1 MPELKR
7 FFTSGRMN
15 KDLDERLLPN
25 GEYRDALNIQ
35 IANSE
40 GANIG
45 AIENIPGNLGIYNS
59 TYNESSGTF
68 TEWDLATADLNK
80 YGLNTNTAQAIGVIR
95 DTENKKIYWFVTAS
109 NMDAIIEYD
118 QTSDIV
124 SPILVDKNSVLNFS
138 TDYLITGINIIDGL
152 LFFTDDN
159 SEPKKIN
166 IDKFKTASNAT
177 GFSAHTQIYGRDFI
191 EEDVVVIKKYPLK
204 DLTYEAKTSLR
215 DGVIESVLVH
225 DFTTTNDDGE
235 IIPLPTTTDP
245 FVVTFSGLPDFKT
258 NDIIILTLDDENIG
272 TEDETVIR
280 VLITGDEGLAENQFE
295 IKIQAAPGELSASDD
310 RYKAALETPEPPFQF
325 KFPRFSY
332 RYKYAD
338 GEYSAFGPF
347 TPVIFKADSFSYDAK
362 KGYNLGM
369 INQTQLITLSNF
381 IDSNISSEI
390 IEVDILYKES
400 VSTNVYV
407 VQTVKK
413 DDAVWSANSYDIGS
427 ELIYKTVEA
436 NQILRPYD
444 NVPRKAKAQ
453 EITANRIVYA
463 NYLQNYDY
471 INLDGTE
478 LTPKFDVAITSSN
491 LDINNNSTAF
501 SIKTQRNY
509 QLGIVYLDKFGR
521 QSPIF
526 TDISGAKKLNKSLSD
541 TYNKIIAKTLS
552 DYPSWA
558 THFKYYIK
566 EPSNEYYNIAMDRY
580 YNAED
585 GNVWISFPSSE
596 RNKITEQSFLELK
609 KQHNTDTPIISP
621 AKYKVLSIE
630 NEAPDFIKE
639 KFVSKGSVQTNF
651 EDGIVP
657 QKDFAYIE
665 LTKTEFDEAF
675 EGIIGESNLYVR
687 INDASNISDR
697 FSISSIITKTTP
709 NPNTVRISLEEK
721 LNETVNFAEATA
733 DGGSNELF
741 LEIFKKITESK
752 PEFGGRF
759 FVKLN
764 KDNILEE
771 SLEREI
777 AEEEYSIKYQRG
789 FLWTTNGS
797 RDTDYWRGRGGWT
810 IFEARSKDVAKW
822 PSHKNDSNYASTYQ
836 LGKGV
841 KEGNK
846 VISIAYVGGDG
857 GGKGNE
863 FWADRK
869 FNFQNWGIAGN
880 SKDELVIKNFIENIG
895 NKFRFKN
902 DPTEP
907 KPIYEIK
914 NIKRYSMNL
923 YDGKGRKRGKFESS
937 RATRWDLTLDKE
949 IQWSPTSLMTVNSAD
964 RNGEQ
969 EIEFLR
975 IYDEDAKTFSSEN
988 PGIFETEP
996 AEDLNLDLYYA
1007 ASEAFPIAEHGAEK
1021 TLNWY
1026 NCISFGN
1033 GVESNRIRDDYNAPT
1048 MDKGPVVSSV
1058 LDEPYREERRKSSF
1072 IFSQIFNSTSGIN
1085 RLNQFIQAENITKDL
1100 NPVHGSIQKL
1110 HSRDTDL
1117 VTFCENKCFKVL
1129 SNKDALFNADGNTNV
1144 TSNFN
1149 VLGQAIP
1156 YLGEFGISN
1165 NPESFA
1171 HFGFRSYFADK
1182 NNGNILR
1189 LSRDGIEEISAKGMS
1204 DFFTDELRIAKN
1216 IIGNFDEVGGSYNIT
1231 LNNKTI
1237 SFKESVGGWPS
1248 RKSFIPEQGVSLNG
1262 VYYTFKNGIIWSH
1275 NNPLKNTFYGGAT
1288 AKSSVKLIF
1297 NDSSS
1302 KIKNF
1307 KAISYEGDTSWQATK
1322 IVTDNQEGVVTD
1334 FKEKE
1339 GIYYNFIKGVNN
1351 TWDGALQAGTLN
1363 FKEFSTQG
1371 IGNLS
1376 SISGDN
1382 KTEFILTVSENND

>member
-45 AIENIPGNLGIYNS
+45 AIENIPGNLGIYNNI
-59 TYNESSGTF
+59 YNEGTNTF
-68 TEWDLATADLNK
+68 TEWDLATSDLNK
-80 YGLNTNTAQAIGVIR
+80 YGLNTNTAQTIGVIR

-118 QTSDIV
+118 QIINVV
-124 SPILVDKNSVLNFS
+124 SPILVDKNNVLNFS

-215 DGVIESVLVH
+215 DGVVESVLVH
-225 DFTTTNDDGE
+225 DFTTTDDDGE

-280 VLITGDEGLAENQFE
+280 VLITGDEGLAENEFE
-295 IKIQAAPGELSASDD
+295 IKIQAVPGELSASND
-310 RYKAALETPEPPFQF
+310 RYKAVLETPEPPFQF

-369 INQTQLITLSNF
+369 INQVRLITLSNF

-400 VSTNVYV
+400 VNTNVYT

-491 LDINNNSTAF
+491 IEVVDGIAEF

-509 QLGIVYLDKFGR
+509 QLGVVYLDKFGR

-526 TDISGAKKLNKSLSD
+526 TDISGSKKLNKSLSS

-552 DYPSWA
+552 NYPSWA

-596 RNKITEQSFLELK
+596 RNKITDETFLELK
-609 KQHNTDTPIISP
+609 KEHNTGTPIKTP

-665 LTKTEFDEAF
+665 LTKEDFDQAF

-687 INDASNISDR
+687 INDSSNISDKV
-697 FSISSIITKTTP
+697 SISSIITKT
-709 NPNTVRISLEEK
+709 NGNSDDTVRISLEEK
-721 LNETVNFAEATA
+721 LNETVNFAQASANSGT
-733 DGGSNELF
+733 NELF

-771 SLEREI
+771 SLERELG
-777 AEEEYSIKYQRG
+777 EENYSIKYQRG
-789 FLWTTNGS
+789 FLWTERGNRS
-797 RDTDYWRGRGGWT
+797 NDYWIPRGGWT
-810 IFEARSKDVAKW
+810 IFEAIPDAIRPW
-822 PSHKNDSNYASTYQ
+822 PSFAYDVHNAEKK
-836 LGKGV
+836 GKGINPGQ
-841 KEGNK
+841 KT
-846 VISIAYVGGDG
+846 ISIAYIGGDG
-857 GGKGNE
+857 GEKRGRGTWKDKKNAFTSWGLKGNSV
-863 FWADRK
+863 D
-869 FNFQNWGIAGN
+869 Q
-880 SKDELVIKNFIENIG
+880 LVIRNFIQNIG

-914 NIKRYSMNL
+914 NVKQYAMNL
-923 YDGKGRKRGKFESS
+923 YDGDGSQRGKFESS
-937 RATRWDLTLDKE
+937 RALRWDLTLDKE
-949 IQWSPTSLMTVNSAD
+949 IQWSPTSLMTSNSSD
-964 RNGEQ
+964 RDQEQ

-975 IYDEDAKTFSSEN
+975 IYDEDAKAFSSEN

-1007 ASEAFPIAEHGAEK
+1007 ASEAFPIAEHGNEK

-1048 MDKGPVVSSV
+1048 IDKGPIVSSV

-1117 VTFCENKCFKVL
+1117 VTLCENKCFKVL

-1171 HFGFRSYFADK
+1171 DYGFRSYFADK

-1189 LSRDGIEEISAKGMS
+1189 LSRDGIEEISTKGMS

-1371 IGNLS
+1371 IGNLL
-1376 SISGDN
+1376 SISGDD
-1382 KTEFILTVSENND
+1382 KTEFVLTVSENND

>member
-45 AIENIPGNLGIYNS
+45 AIENIPGNLGIYNNI
-59 TYNESSGTF
+59 YNEGTNTF
-68 TEWDLATADLNK
+68 TEWDLATSDLNK
-80 YGLNTNTAQAIGVIR
+80 YGLNTNTAQTIGVIR

-118 QTSDIV
+118 QIINVV
-124 SPILVDKNSVLNFS
+124 SPILVDKNNVLNFS

-215 DGVIESVLVH
+215 DGVVESVLVH
-225 DFTTTNDDGE
+225 DFTTTDDDGE

-280 VLITGDEGLAENQFE
+280 VLITGDEGLAENEFE
-295 IKIQAAPGELSASDD
+295 IKIQAVPGELSASND
-310 RYKAALETPEPPFQF
+310 RYKAVLETPEPPFQF

-369 INQTQLITLSNF
+369 INQVRLITLSNF

-400 VSTNVYV
+400 VNTNVYT

-491 LDINNNSTAF
+491 IEVVDGIAEF

-509 QLGIVYLDKFGR
+509 QLGVVYLDKFGR

-526 TDISGAKKLNKSLSD
+526 TDISGSKKLNKSLSS

-552 DYPSWA
+552 NYPSWA

-596 RNKITEQSFLELK
+596 RNKITDETFLELK
-609 KQHNTDTPIISP
+609 KEHNTGTPIKTP

-665 LTKTEFDEAF
+665 LTKEDFDQAF

-687 INDASNISDR
+687 INDSSNISDKV
-697 FSISSIITKTTP
+697 SISSIITKT
-709 NPNTVRISLEEK
+709 NGNSDDTVRISLEEK
-721 LNETVNFAEATA
+721 LNETVNFAQASANSGT
-733 DGGSNELF
+733 NELF

-771 SLEREI
+771 SLERELG
-777 AEEEYSIKYQRG
+777 EENYSIKYQRG
-789 FLWTTNGS
+789 FLWTERGNRS
-797 RDTDYWRGRGGWT
+797 NDYWIPRGGWT
-810 IFEARSKDVAKW
+810 IFEAIPDAIRPW
-822 PSHKNDSNYASTYQ
+822 PSFAYDVHNAEKK
-836 LGKGV
+836 GKGINPGQ
-841 KEGNK
+841 KT
-846 VISIAYVGGDG
+846 ISIAYIGGDG
-857 GGKGNE
+857 GEKRGRGTWKDKKNAFTSWGLKGNSV
-863 FWADRK
+863 D
-869 FNFQNWGIAGN
+869 Q
-880 SKDELVIKNFIENIG
+880 LVIRNFIQNIG

-914 NIKRYSMNL
+914 NVKQYAMNL
-923 YDGKGRKRGKFESS
+923 YDGDGSQRGKFESS
-937 RATRWDLTLDKE
+937 RALRWDLTLDKE
-949 IQWSPTSLMTVNSAD
+949 IQWSPTSLMTSNSSD
-964 RNGEQ
+964 RDQEQ

-975 IYDEDAKTFSSEN
+975 IYDEDAKAFSSEN

-1007 ASEAFPIAEHGAEK
+1007 ASEAFPIAEHGNEK

-1048 MDKGPVVSSV
+1048 IDKGPIVSSV

-1117 VTFCENKCFKVL
+1117 VTLCENKCFKVL

-1171 HFGFRSYFADK
+1171 DYGFRSYFADK
-1182 NNGNILR
+1182 NNGNVLR
-1189 LSRDGIEEISAKGMS
+1189 LSRDGIEEISTKGMS

-1216 IIGNFDEVGGSYNIT
+1216 IIGNFDEVSGSYNIT

-1275 NNPLKNTFYGGAT
+1275 NNP
-1288 AKSSVKLIF
+1288 
-1297 NDSSS
+1297 
-1302 KIKNF
+1302 F
-1307 KAISYEGDTSWQATK
+1307 KKYFLRRSNS
-1322 IVTDNQEGVVTD
+1322 
-1334 FKEKE
+1334 
-1339 GIYYNFIKGVNN
+1339 
-1351 TWDGALQAGTLN
+1351 
-1363 FKEFSTQG
+1363 
-1371 IGNLS
+1371 
-1376 SISGDN
+1376 
-1382 KTEFILTVSENND
+1382 